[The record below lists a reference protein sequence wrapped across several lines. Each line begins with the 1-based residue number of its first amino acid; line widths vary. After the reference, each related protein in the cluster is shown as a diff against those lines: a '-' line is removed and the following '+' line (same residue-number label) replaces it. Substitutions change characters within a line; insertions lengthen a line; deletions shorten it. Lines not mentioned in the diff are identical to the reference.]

1 MSSEKSTSSSD
12 LEKNLVVQ
20 RENPP
25 SDCFVTQLVTSHLV
39 DWDGPDDLARPVN
52 WHKKRKWL
60 NVTSVAFLTFLT
72 PLASSIVAPAQGLV
86 IESFHITSESLASF
100 VVSIYLVGFAVGP
113 LVLGPL
119 SEIYGRLRIYQAC
132 NVVFIVWNIACA
144 VAPNIGSLLA
154 FRLFAGIAGSCP
166 LTLGAGSIADLF
178 IPEERGA
185 AMSIYSMGPLMGPV
199 VGPIA
204 GGYLAEAAGWRWIFW
219 VISMAVSILSDIEAK
234 DHLIVAKA
242 GAVFALSLLFQTES
256 YEPVLLQRRV
266 DQLRKETGNMELRSK
281 LARNISARDD
291 FIRSIVRPTKM
302 LFLSPIVAIFSIYI
316 GIVYGYL
323 YLLFTTITSV
333 YQTTYHFSQGAAGL
347 TYLGIGVGSLIGLLI
362 FGTISDKILIYL
374 TKRNNGVREPKFR
387 MPPLIPGSLFVP
399 IGLFWYG
406 WSAEKQLHWMMPIV
420 GTGWVGFGML
430 ASFLP
435 IQTYLVDA
443 FSEHAASVT
452 ASMTVVRSLVGAFLP
467 LAGPAMYTRLGLGW
481 GNSML
486 GFIALAMLPLP
497 VVFYYHGKRIR
508 MHPMFKVTF

>member
-1 MSSEKSTSSSD
+1 MSCEKSICPLD

-20 RENPP
+20 VENPT
-25 SDCFVTQLVTSHLV
+25 SGCFVTDYVTSHVV
-39 DWDGPDDLARPVN
+39 DWDGPDDFARPVN

-72 PLASSIVAPAQGLV
+72 PLASSMVAPAGGLV
-86 IESFHITSESLASF
+86 IETFNITSESLASF

-132 NVVFIVWNIACA
+132 NAVFIVWNVACA
-144 VAPNIGSLLA
+144 VAPNVGSLLA

-178 IPEERGA
+178 VPEERGA

-199 VGPIA
+199 IGPIA

-219 VISMAVSILSDIEAK
+219 VISMAAR
-234 DHLIVAKA
+234 
-242 GAVFALSLLFQTES
+242 SLTE
-256 YEPVLLQRRV
+256 R
-266 DQLRKETGNMELRSK
+266 
-281 LARNISARDD
+281 
-291 FIRSIVRPTKM
+291 
-302 LFLSPIVAIFSIYI
+302 

-323 YLLFTTITSV
+323 YLLFTTITPV
-333 YQTTYHFSQGAAGL
+333 YQTTYQFSQGAAGL

-362 FGTISDKILIYL
+362 FGTISDEILIYL
-374 TKRNNGVREPKFR
+374 TKQNDGVREPEFR

-420 GTGWVGFGML
+420 GTGFVGFGML

-452 ASMTVVRSLVGAFLP
+452 ASMTVVRSLIGAFLP
-467 LAGPAMYTRLGLGW
+467 LAGPAMYARLGLGW

-486 GFIALAMLPLP
+486 GFIALTMLPLP
-497 VVFYYHGKRIR
+497 VVFYYYGKKIR
-508 MHPMFKVTF
+508 TYPAFQVTF

>member
-1 MSSEKSTSSSD
+1 MSCEKSICPLD

-20 RENPP
+20 VENPT
-25 SDCFVTQLVTSHLV
+25 SGCFVTDYVTSHVV
-39 DWDGPDDLARPVN
+39 DWDGPDDFARPVN

-72 PLASSIVAPAQGLV
+72 PLASSMVAPAGGLV
-86 IESFHITSESLASF
+86 IETFNITSESLASF

-119 SEIYGRLRIYQAC
+119 SEIYGRLRIYQAY
-132 NVVFIVWNIACA
+132 
-144 VAPNIGSLLA
+144 
-154 FRLFAGIAGSCP
+154 LFV
-166 LTLGAGSIADLF
+166 
-178 IPEERGA
+178 PEERGA

-219 VISMAVSILSDIEAK
+219 VISMAG
-234 DHLIVAKA
+234 
-242 GAVFALSLLFQTES
+242 GAVFAFSLVFQTET

-266 DQLRKETGNMELRSK
+266 DQLRKEAGDMTLRSK
-281 LARNISARDD
+281 LAPNISARDN

-302 LFLSPIVAIFSIYI
+302 LFLSPIVAIFSVYL

-323 YLLFTTITSV
+323 YLLFTTITPV
-333 YQTTYHFSQGAAGL
+333 YQTTYQFSQGAAGL

-374 TKRNNGVREPKFR
+374 TKQNDGVREPEFR

-420 GTGWVGFGML
+420 GTGFVGFGML

-452 ASMTVVRSLVGAFLP
+452 ASMTVVRSLIGAFLP
-467 LAGPAMYTRLGLGW
+467 LAGPAMYARLGLGW

-486 GFIALAMLPLP
+486 GFIALTMLPLP
-497 VVFYYHGKRIR
+497 VVFYYYGKKIR
-508 MHPMFKVTF
+508 TYPAFQVTF

>member
-1 MSSEKSTSSSD
+1 MKNEKSTISSD

-20 RENPP
+20 LENPT
-25 SDCFVTQLVTSHLV
+25 SECFVTEHATSHVV

-60 NVTSVAFLTFLT
+60 NVTSIAFLTFLT
-72 PLASSIVAPAQGLV
+72 PLASSTVAPAEGLV
-86 IESFHITSESLASF
+86 IESFNITSESLASF

-113 LVLGPL
+113 LALGPL

-132 NVVFIVWNIACA
+132 NAVFIVWNIACA

-178 IPEERGA
+178 VPEERGA

-199 VGPIA
+199 IGPIA

-219 VISMAVSILSDIEAK
+219 VISMA
-234 DHLIVAKA
+234 A
-242 GAVFALSLLFQTES
+242 GAVFAFSLLCQSES

-266 DQLRKETGNMELRSK
+266 DRIKTETGNMTLRSK
-281 LARNISARDD
+281 LAQNISARDN

-302 LFLSPIVAIFSIYI
+302 LFLSPIVAIFSVYL
-316 GIVYGYL
+316 GIIYGYL

-333 YQTTYHFSQGAAGL
+333 YQTTYDFSQGAAGL
-347 TYLGIGVGSLIGLLI
+347 TYLGIGVGSLIGLFI

-374 TKRNNGVREPKFR
+374 TKRNNGVREPEFR
-387 MPPLIPGSLFVP
+387 MPPLIPGSLFIP

-406 WSAEKQLHWMMPIV
+406 WSAEKHLHWIMPIV
-420 GTGWVGFGML
+420 GTGWVAFGML

-452 ASMTVVRSLVGAFLP
+452 ASMTVVRSLIGAFLP
-467 LAGPAMYTRLGLGW
+467 LAAPAMYARLGLGW

-497 VVFYYHGKRIR
+497 VVFYYYGKRIR
-508 MHPMFKVTF
+508 TYPMFKVTFYFYSWSVGPV

>member
-1 MSSEKSTSSSD
+1 MNSEESTRYSD
-12 LEKNLVVQ
+12 LEKNLVVKL
-20 RENPP
+20 ENPT
-25 SDCFVTQLVTSHLV
+25 SDGIVREHVASHIV
-39 DWDGPDDLARPVN
+39 DWDGLEDPARPVN
-52 WHKKRKWL
+52 WPKKRKWL
-60 NVTSVAFLTFLT
+60 NVTSIAFLTFLT
-72 PLASSIVAPAQGLV
+72 PLASSAVAPAEALV
-86 IESFHITSESLASF
+86 IESFHITSLSMASF

-132 NVVFIVWNIACA
+132 NAVFIVWNIACA

-185 AMSIYSMGPLMGPV
+185 AMSIYSTGPLMGPV

-204 GGYLAEAAGWRWIFW
+204 GGYLAEVAGWRWIFW
-219 VISMAVSILSDIEAK
+219 VISMAG
-234 DHLIVAKA
+234 
-242 GAVFALSLLFQTES
+242 GAVFAFSLVFQTES

-266 DQLRKETGNMELRSK
+266 DQLRKATGDMTLRSK
-281 LARNISARDD
+281 LAQNISARDN

-302 LFLSPIVAIFSIYI
+302 LFLSPIVAIFSLYL
-316 GIVYGYL
+316 GIIYGYL

-333 YQTTYHFSQGAAGL
+333 FHTTYRFSQGAAGL
-347 TYLGIGVGSLIGLLI
+347 TFLGIGVGSLVGLLI
-362 FGTISDKILIYL
+362 FGTISDRILIYL
-374 TKRNNGVREPKFR
+374 TKRNNGVREPEFR
-387 MPPLIPGSLFVP
+387 MPPLIPGSLFIP
-399 IGLFWYG
+399 LGLFWYG
-406 WSAEKQLHWMMPIV
+406 WSAEKHLHWMMPII

-430 ASFLP
+430 ATFLP

-452 ASMTVVRSLVGAFLP
+452 ASATVVRSLIGAFLP
-467 LAGPAMYTRLGLGW
+467 LAGPAMYARLGLGW

-497 VVFYYHGKRIR
+497 VVFY
-508 MHPMFKVTF
+508 

>member
-1 MSSEKSTSSSD
+1 MTGDKSTSSSD
-12 LEKNLVVQ
+12 LEKNLVVNL
-20 RENPP
+20 ENSTADGIVPEY
-25 SDCFVTQLVTSHLV
+25 VASHIV

-52 WHKKRKWL
+52 WHKKRKWM

-72 PLASSIVAPAQGLV
+72 PLASSMVAPAQALV
-86 IESFHITSESLASF
+86 IESFHITSQSLASF

-132 NVVFIVWNIACA
+132 NAVFIVWNIACA

-178 IPEERGA
+178 VPEERGA
-185 AMSIYSMGPLMGPV
+185 AMSIYSMGPLMGPI

-219 VISMAVSILSDIEAK
+219 VLSMAG
-234 DHLIVAKA
+234 
-242 GAVFALSLLFQTES
+242 GAVFAFSLVFQTES

-266 DQLRKETGNMELRSK
+266 DQLRKETGNMTLRSK
-281 LARNISARDD
+281 LAQNISARDN

-302 LFLSPIVAIFSIYI
+302 LFLSPIVAIFSLYL
-316 GIVYGYL
+316 GIAYGYL
-323 YLLFTTITSV
+323 YLLFTTITTV
-333 YQTTYHFSQGAAGL
+333 YQTTYHFSEGAAGL
-347 TYLGIGVGSLIGLLI
+347 TFLGIGVGSLIGLLI
-362 FGTISDKILIYL
+362 FGTISDRILIYL
-374 TKRNNGVREPKFR
+374 TKQNNGVREPEFR
-387 MPPLIPGSLFVP
+387 MPPLIPGSLFIP
-399 IGLFWYG
+399 LGLFWYG
-406 WSAEKQLHWMMPIV
+406 WSAEKHLHWMMPIV

-430 ASFLP
+430 ATFLT

-452 ASMTVVRSLVGAFLP
+452 ASATVVRSLIGAFLP
-467 LAGPAMYTRLGLGW
+467 LAGPAMYARLGLGW
-481 GNSML
+481 GNAIL

-497 VVFYYHGKRIR
+497 VVFYYYGKTIR
-508 MHPMFKVTF
+508 TYPMFKVTF

>member
-1 MSSEKSTSSSD
+1 MSCEKSICPLD

-20 RENPP
+20 VENPT
-25 SDCFVTQLVTSHLV
+25 SGCFVTDYVTSHVV
-39 DWDGPDDLARPVN
+39 DWDGPDDFARPVN

-72 PLASSIVAPAQGLV
+72 PLASSMVAPAGGLV
-86 IESFHITSESLASF
+86 IETFNITSESLASF

-132 NVVFIVWNIACA
+132 NAKKRS
-144 VAPNIGSLLA
+144 PNLVKG
-154 FRLFAGIAGSCP
+154 
-166 LTLGAGSIADLF
+166 
-178 IPEERGA
+178 
-185 AMSIYSMGPLMGPV
+185 
-199 VGPIA
+199 
-204 GGYLAEAAGWRWIFW
+204 
-219 VISMAVSILSDIEAK
+219 
-234 DHLIVAKA
+234 
-242 GAVFALSLLFQTES
+242 GAVFAFSLVFQTET

-266 DQLRKETGNMELRSK
+266 DQLRKEAGDMTLRST
-281 LARNISARDD
+281 LAPNISARDN
-291 FIRSIVRPTKM
+291 FIRSIARSLTER
-302 LFLSPIVAIFSIYI
+302 

-323 YLLFTTITSV
+323 YLLFTTITPV
-333 YQTTYHFSQGAAGL
+333 YQTTYQFSQGAAGL

-362 FGTISDKILIYL
+362 FGTISDEILIYL
-374 TKRNNGVREPKFR
+374 TKQNDGVREPEFR

-420 GTGWVGFGML
+420 GTGFVGFGML

-452 ASMTVVRSLVGAFLP
+452 ASMTVVRSLIGAFLP
-467 LAGPAMYTRLGLGW
+467 LAGPAMYARLGLGW

-486 GFIALAMLPLP
+486 GFIALTMLPLP
-497 VVFYYHGKRIR
+497 VVFYYYGKKIR
-508 MHPMFKVTF
+508 TYPAFQVTF

>member
-1 MSSEKSTSSSD
+1 MAECDQPCFSHFPYPVGSST
-12 LEKNLVVQ
+12 
-20 RENPP
+20 
-25 SDCFVTQLVTSHLV
+25 
-39 DWDGPDDLARPVN
+39 
-52 WHKKRKWL
+52 
-60 NVTSVAFLTFLT
+60 
-72 PLASSIVAPAQGLV
+72 VAPAEGLV
-86 IESFHITSESLASF
+86 IESFNITSESLASF

-113 LVLGPL
+113 LALGPL
-119 SEIYGRLRIYQAC
+119 SEIYGRLWVYQAC
-132 NVVFIVWNIACA
+132 NAVFIVWNIACA

-178 IPEERGA
+178 VPEERGA

-199 VGPIA
+199 IGPIA

-219 VISMAVSILSDIEAK
+219 VISMA
-234 DHLIVAKA
+234 A
-242 GAVFALSLLFQTES
+242 GAVFAFSLLFQSES

-266 DQLRKETGNMELRSK
+266 DRLKKETGNMTLRSK
-281 LARNISARDD
+281 LAPNISARDN

-302 LFLSPIVAIFSIYI
+302 LFLSPIVAIFSVYL

-323 YLLFTTITSV
+323 YLLFTTFPSV
-333 YQTTYHFSQGAAGL
+333 YQTTYDFFRGAAGL

-374 TKRNNGVREPKFR
+374 TEFR
-387 MPPLIPGSLFVP
+387 MLPLIPGSLFIP

-406 WSAEKQLHWMMPIV
+406 WSAEKQLHWMMPLV
-420 GTGWVGFGML
+420 GTGWVAFGML
-430 ASFLP
+430 ASFMP

-452 ASMTVVRSLVGAFLP
+452 ASMTVVRSLIAAFLP
-467 LAGPAMYTRLGLGW
+467 LAGPAMYVKLGLGW

-497 VVFYYHGKRIR
+497 VVFYYYGKRIR
-508 MHPMFKVTF
+508 TYPLFKVTF